1 MTQFSSGNTTHQQ
14 FGPSPKNPPSTG
26 TSGIFLRGTLTH
38 SPWKAI
44 PTFVIGVITYLFFL
58 LLFTPLSF
66 KKFFS
71 LSYFFFFFLRTF
83 LPPTHSPFSLL
94 LFLLPIP
101 SSPRS
106 LTQPSE
112 ALCPVPRAVAPRPP
126 SAGLPQSQASSLQT
140 RTQWLECPGPYRMKR
155 DGMQGD

>member
-26 TSGIFLRGTLTH
+26 TSGIFLRGTLTIVPGKPFLPL
-38 SPWKAI
+38 SLGLLRI
-44 PTFVIGVITYLFFL
+44 FFSSFL
-58 LLFTPLSF
+58 LLHYLS
-66 KKFFS
+66 KNS
-71 LSYFFFFFLRTF
+71 SHCPTFFFFFLRTF